1 MSVGVVMKCCK
12 YIASYM
18 HNVVSGCGSSLIMS
32 VCIAQYVIHYIM
44 SYIISCHCQ
53 WVWCMTITVFLP
65 PPQRKGISDI
75 DSKDVFMLCIP
86 PPNVTGSLHLGHA
99 LTNAIEDAIVRW

>member
-1 MSVGVVMKCCK
+1 MTVT
-12 YIASYM
+12 
-18 HNVVSGCGSSLIMS
+18 VS
-32 VCIAQYVIHYIM
+32 
-44 SYIISCHCQ
+44 
-53 WVWCMTITVFLP
+53 LP

-75 DSKDVFMLCIP
+75 DPKGVFMLCIP